1 MVWESGCV
9 VVVMLT
15 PLAENGV
22 RQCYRY
28 WPDEGSNLYHIYEVP
43 ATIPLKPHL
52 QPGPHRR
59 QPLDQVSPG
68 PRGQ

>member
-9 VVVMLT
+9 VLVMLA

-22 RQCYRY
+22 RQCYHY
-28 WPDEGSNLYHIYEVP
+28 WPDEGSNLYHVYEVP
-43 ATIPLKPHL
+43 AAGPQGRTLR
-52 QPGPHRR
+52 PGPHRGR
-59 QPLDQVSPG
+59 PLGQASLG